1 MSYADYADS
10 VTYFTEIDL
19 MQLRLL
25 YDQKLRDH
33 MYSYQVIEE
42 LELNKEVYSEYDSNK
57 KPMCSPQQS
66 GWKGLVDF
74 QKGLKTLEE
83 ILKEGN

>member
-1 MSYADYADS
+1 
-10 VTYFTEIDL
+10 

-25 YDQKLRDH
+25 YDQKIGEVP
-33 MYSYQVIEE
+33 YSRLIEE
-42 LELNKEVYSEYDSNK
+42 LELDQKVYSEYDSNK

-74 QKGLKTLEE
+74 KKGVKTVEE
-83 ILKEGN
+83 ILNEGN